1 MAYASRT
8 EVTVDRSKGELKRI
22 VYKSGASNYKY
33 AEEEDRA
40 MVVFSKEARIIRF
53 VIGFPPPESRQFTH
67 TPGRGT
73 ARTQVAAYK
82 EYEME
87 HRRRWRALILAIKA
101 KFEVVESGI
110 ASFETEFMPYILLPN
125 NQTVAEAALP
135 SIEEAYATG
144 KMKKIRLIPEA
155 TKNG

>member
-1 MAYASRT
+1 VAYASRT
-8 EVTVDRSKGELKRI
+8 EVTVDKSKGELKRV

-40 MVVFSKEARIIRF
+40 MVMFSKEARIIRF
-53 VIGFPPPESRQFTH
+53 VIKFPPPESREFTH

-73 ARTQVAAYK
+73 KRTQAAAYK
-82 EYEME
+82 EYEAE
-87 HRRRWRALILAIKA
+87 HRRRWRALILSVKA
-101 KFEVVESGI
+101 KFESTASGI
-110 ASFETEFMPYILLPN
+110 ETFEEAFLAQILLPN
-125 NQTVAEAALP
+125 SQTVAQAVSP